1 MRDPYTVLGV
11 TAEVSDDELRS
22 VYLRLAQQNHPD
34 RNQGREEAGARMKE
48 INAAYEQILDWRKGK
63 NIHTGFSPEG
73 EALSADGSTFS
84 GVHKRMAHGFY
95 IVAVVLL
102 IQLLVSSFYY
112 WQIWRN
118 LATDELH
125 KGGHSAVLAQKTED
139 GPQEQKPFRERQE
152 AGRGRR

>member
-34 RNQGREEAGARMKE
+34 CNQGREEAGARMKE

-73 EALSADGSTFS
+73 EALSADGNTFS
-84 GVHKRMAHGFY
+84 SVHKRMAHGFY

-112 WQIWRN
+112 WQVWRN
-118 LATDELH
+118 LAADELH
-125 KGGHSAVLAQKTED
+125 KGGHSAVFAQKTED
-139 GPQEQKPFRERQE
+139 GAQEQKPFRERQE

>member
-73 EALSADGSTFS
+73 EALYEMCAE
-84 GVHKRMAHGFY
+84 RMRRIGDRTVEAMGREDM
-95 IVAVVLL
+95 
-102 IQLLVSSFYY
+102 IQMLGLF
-112 WQIWRN
+112 QRFFEIFGK
-118 LATDELH
+118 ELD
-125 KGGHSAVLAQKTED
+125 KDTK
-139 GPQEQKPFRERQE
+139 
-152 AGRGRR
+152 